1 MGRRASERRAGPAAP
16 VARVYHAPSMKLT
29 LGISPCPNDTF
40 IFDAL
45 VNGALD
51 TGGLSFE
58 VVHEDV
64 ETLNEW
70 ALAGR
75 LDATKISYGVLPAV
89 ADRYALLASGGAL
102 GHGVGP
108 LLVAR
113 PGLGA
118 FRPDAARVALPGRH
132 TTAHLLFSLAFPGA
146 THKEFMVFSAIEA
159 AVLSGAVDAGVI
171 IHEGRFTYEAKGL
184 VKVLDLGEH
193 WERETRAPV
202 PLGAIVARRTLGPHV
217 RRALD
222 GLVRASAERAL
233 AARPL
238 ISAYVR
244 RHAREMDEAVMRR
257 HVDLYVNE
265 HSVELGESGRRAVEK
280 LLEVHARLHPDAAVL
295 PAAVFG

>member
-1 MGRRASERRAGPAAP
+1 MYDAP
-16 VARVYHAPSMKLT
+16 RPHRSGWARPMKLT

-51 TGGLSFE
+51 TGALRFE

-64 ETLNEW
+64 ETLNAW
-70 ALAGR
+70 AVEGR
-75 LDATKISYGVLPAV
+75 LDVSKVSYGVIPEIAKEYVVLSA
-89 ADRYALLASGGAL
+89 GGAL

-118 FRPDAARVALPGRH
+118 FRPEAARVAIPGRH

-146 THKEFMVFSAIEA
+146 AHKEFMVFSAVEE
-159 AVLSGAVDAGVI
+159 AVLRGAVDAGVI
-171 IHEGRFTYEAKGL
+171 IHEGRFTYAAKGL

-193 WERETRAPV
+193 WERETGAPV
-202 PLGAIVARRTLGPHV
+202 PLGGIVARRTLEPAV
-217 RRALD
+217 CREVDR
-222 GLVRASAERAL
+222 LVRASLEHARA
-233 AARPL
+233 RGSP

-244 RHAREMDEAVMRR
+244 NHAQEMDEAVMRR

-265 HSVELGESGRRAVEK
+265 HSLDLGDSGRRAVET
-280 LLEVHARLHPDAAVL
+280 LLQVHGRTNPGTRPP
-295 PAAVFG
+295 PASIFL